1 MDKKLKKAGSG
12 EIYVCAACG
21 RTFVDPY
28 DVDVSCMLNR
38 QLCKKSSIKYD
49 KKGRIVSYETIKE
62 EE

>member
-1 MDKKLKKAGSG
+1 MSRYLKKAGPG

-21 RTFVDPY
+21 RTFTDPY

-49 KKGRIVSYETIKE
+49 KKGRIVSYEMIKE
-62 EE
+62 DE